1 MSKKD
6 REKLTKQPNDQE
18 PLPEAVVN
26 AVKDMQNYLKNC
38 GITIDDICIS
48 DEYDDISYPKHYR
61 GDGKTTCMDAINSM
75 MTPEEV
81 AILLTPNEAYWW
93 GCAFKYVWRW
103 PLKNGTKDIEKAIQC
118 LQYILQLR
126 EE

>member
-1 MSKKD
+1 MNEKD
-6 REKLTKQPNDQE
+6 REKLKEDIEELMKQLNDYGQ
-18 PLPEAVVN
+18 
-26 AVKDMQNYLKNC
+26 
-38 GITIDDICIS
+38 TFDDSSHRIS
-48 DEYDDISYPKHYR
+48 IGDRYNDVSYPVHYR
-61 GDGKTTCMDAINSM
+61 GDGSITCMDAIASM
-75 MTPEEV
+75 MAPEEA
-81 AILLTPNEAYWW
+81 AILVTPNEAYWW